1 MFKPSAAKL
10 SIGSLDDPRVSV
22 DAHYNPKELQFQR
35 NVPWSP
41 HPLANKNGG
50 DQLEVEFTGA
60 QPRTME
66 LEMLFDGFES
76 GTSVQGC
83 IDVIE
88 TLAAVRKA
96 DGDAD
101 ERRPHYCVVAW
112 GDGGVKPLR
121 CVIESVTVKY
131 TMFDR
136 MGTPLRAVANVKV
149 REAHL
154 SGQDVDGND
163 RRQAQA
169 RAQRAAE
176 RDDRDR

>member
-1 MFKPSAAKL
+1 MFKPSTAKL
-10 SIGSLDDPRVSV
+10 SIGSLDNPDLSI
-22 DAHYNPKELQFQR
+22 DAHYNPKELSFSR
-35 NVPWSP
+35 TVPWSP

-66 LEMLFDGFES
+66 LELLFDGYES
-76 GTSVQGC
+76 GTSVQEC

-88 TLAAVRKA
+88 TLASVRKA
-96 DGDAD
+96 EGEAD

-136 MGTPLRAVANVKV
+136 TGTPLRAIANVKV

-154 SGQDVDGND
+154 NGRDVDGTD
-163 RRQAQA
+163 RSQAQGRRQ
-169 RAQRAAE
+169 RMEE
-176 RDDRDR
+176 RDR

>member
-1 MFKPSAAKL
+1 MFKPSTAKL
-10 SIGSLDDPRVSV
+10 SIGSLDDPGLSI
-22 DAHYNPKELQFQR
+22 DAHYNPKELSFSR
-35 NVPWSP
+35 TVPWSP

-66 LEMLFDGFES
+66 LELLFDGYES
-76 GTSVQGC
+76 GTSVQEC

-88 TLAAVRKA
+88 TLASVRKA
-96 DGDAD
+96 EGEAD

-112 GDGGVKPLR
+112 GDGGLKRLR

-136 MGTPLRAVANVKV
+136 MGTPLRAFANVKV

-154 SGQDVDGND
+154 RAHDVEGADEAQTAAL
-163 RRQAQA
+163 RQRMAT
-169 RAQRAAE
+169 R
-176 RDDRDR
+176 DRDR

>member
-1 MFKPSAAKL
+1 MFKPSPAKL
-10 SIGSLDDPRVSV
+10 SIGSLDNPDLSI
-22 DAHYNPKELQFQR
+22 DAHYNPKELSFSR
-35 NVPWSP
+35 SVPWSP

-60 QPRTME
+60 QPRTMDLE
-66 LEMLFDGFES
+66 LLFDGYES
-76 GTSVQGC
+76 ATSVQDC

-88 TLAAVRKA
+88 TLASVRKA
-96 DGDAD
+96 EGEAD

-112 GDGGVKPLR
+112 GDGGLKRLR

-136 MGTPLRAVANVKV
+136 IGTPLRAVANVKV

-154 SGQDVDGND
+154 SAQDVEGAD
-163 RRQAQA
+163 QAQMKA
-169 RAQRAAE
+169 LRQRMAKL
-176 RDDRDR
+176 DRDR

>member
-10 SIGSLDDPRVSV
+10 SIGSLDDPRVSI
-22 DAHYNPKELQFQR
+22 DAHYNPKELQFSR

-41 HPLANKNGG
+41 HQLANKNGG

-60 QPRTME
+60 QPRSMDLE
-66 LEMLFDGFES
+66 LLFDGFETR
-76 GTSVQGC
+76 TSVQSC

-88 TLAAVRKA
+88 TLAAVRNPE
-96 DGDAD
+96 GDAD

-112 GDGGVKPLR
+112 GDGGVPPLR

-136 MGTPLRAVANVKV
+136 VGTPLRAVANVKV

-154 SGQDVDGND
+154 SGRDVDGVD
-163 RRQAQA
+163 RTQA
-169 RAQRAAE
+169 RARRQRMEE
-176 RDDRDR
+176 RDR